1 MARFHAAEAG
11 ETFEPYRP
19 QIYDW
24 AFRLLG
30 SHHDAL
36 DIVQDVFLRWLSQV
50 QTSMPDN
57 PRGWLR
63 RATANRAIDVIRS
76 RKRRIV
82 ARNLEPGDV
91 QTPVARECSE
101 VELGELRSDVA
112 EALCKLTDAQRTVLI
127 AKEFDGRTFSNI
139 AEELGLALPTVKTH
153 YLRAL
158 KAVRS
163 RLAVRWKPERNDQGW
178 TGKS

>member
-1 MARFHAAEAG
+1 MAGFHAAEAG

-24 AFRLLG
+24 AYRLLG

-36 DIVQDVFLRWLSQV
+36 DIVQDVFLRWLTQV

-76 RKRRIV
+76 RKRRNGTWSPRADE
-82 ARNLEPGDV
+82 ARIPAAQG
-91 QTPVARECSE
+91 RSE
-101 VELGELRSDVA
+101 VELDELRSHVA
-112 EALCKLTDAQRTVLI
+112 EALGKLTEAQRTVLI
-127 AKEFDGRTFSNI
+127 AKEFDGQTFTNI
-139 AEELGLALPTVKTH
+139 AGELGLALPTVKTH

-158 KAVRS
+158 KAVRGS
-163 RLAVRWKPERNDQGW
+163 LAVHWKPERSDQ
-178 TGKS
+178 